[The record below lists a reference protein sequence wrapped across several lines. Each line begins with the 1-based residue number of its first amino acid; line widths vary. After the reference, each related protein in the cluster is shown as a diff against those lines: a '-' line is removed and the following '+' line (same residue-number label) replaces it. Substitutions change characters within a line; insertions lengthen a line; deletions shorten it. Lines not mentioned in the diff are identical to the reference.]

1 MNNKINQMS
10 YIIFD
15 TIKKLYSS
23 QNKKTRKKID
33 PKLILEIKVINQNY
47 ILGLIYNISSNFYES
62 EGDIIDFASRV
73 KNHENKTSLDI
84 LQEQFDCRLFKIK
97 INEYTES
104 SVIEVS
110 TKIAKFIYSPIEE
123 IINKQDNLRITNLN

>member
-1 MNNKINQMS
+1 MHIESVQEK
-10 YIIFD
+10 YEFEA
-15 TIKKLYSS
+15 LFVLHLCPL
-23 QNKKTRKKID
+23 
-33 PKLILEIKVINQNY
+33 PKMYLAYLLQHVLLENSINQNY